1 MVRAV
6 TFILAFLCILCSC
19 DDSVKDLQRYQLHG
33 NVRHVEM
40 RYDDGGIT
48 DAFFGRTGMLDSL
61 MITNLHD
68 TLRHI
73 YVYDRRGRLDEIKV
87 LHTDGTYEALYEYE
101 YRGRVLSS
109 YSVRGCDMQVLFRW
123 DFEIRDGKTTGY
135 RCYNEEGA
143 LAGSCTYSYD
153 GEDKTE
159 IHCSPDGEVLYE
171 TTYRYAGAG
180 RISCIE
186 SDDLRIGIE
195 YDEAGLPMLSRGA
208 FIGPDG
214 EIYSNEDSRKY
225 DIVRYEYVMDEA
237 GNWTE
242 RTEFLGES
250 GIRGKT
256 IKRKINYR

>member
-6 TFILAFLCILCSC
+6 TFILACLCILCSC
-19 DDSVKDLQRYQLHG
+19 DDSVRDLQRYQLHG
-33 NVRHVEM
+33 NVRHARVISDNGE
-40 RYDDGGIT
+40 IT
-48 DAFFGRTGMLDSL
+48 DAFFGRSGMLDSVI
-61 MITNLHD
+61 ITNSCD

-73 YVYDRRGRLDEIKV
+73 YMYDRRGRLDEIQV
-87 LHTDGTYEALYEYE
+87 LHRDGTYEALYEYE
-101 YRGRVLSS
+101 YKGRVLSAYTLS
-109 YSVRGCDMQVLFRW
+109 GRDMQVLFRC
-123 DFEIRDGKTTGY
+123 DFDIQDGKATGY
-135 RCYNEEGA
+135 RCYNEEGI
-143 LAGSCTYSYD
+143 LADICRLTYN

-159 IHCSPDGEVLYE
+159 THCSPDGERLYE

-180 RISCIE
+180 RISSIE
-186 SDDLRIGIE
+186 NEDLRIEVG
-195 YDEAGLPMLSRGA
+195 YDQTGLPMLSRGA

-214 EIYSNEDSRKY
+214 EIYSNEDSRKH